1 MTEIYTAFHFTISR
15 KNRSMGKED
24 QMKNIRVIKEN
35 EFRDEVRKN
44 RERFMLEKAR
54 EILNAGGFQSL
65 NLPELAK
72 LTGYSKPTIYKY
84 FPNKEELMVAIATE
98 SIEKQVACL
107 ERAITFEGRP
117 REKIH
122 GIHSL
127 HTGVLYESLRDALLI
142 HTDKVRSKATP
153 ERRKLLDGYE
163 ERRIEILAG
172 IIREAVNIGDLK
184 LPDRVSEYELQ
195 FTLMA
200 TNFGGMVMQESDSP
214 VMGKWF
220 AKIRFSHGMFG
231 RIVLDGMGWRPLS
244 AEWHYSETI
253 RRFYQEVFPEFAEE
267 KIDAGK
273 DALSKG

>member
-1 MTEIYTAFHFTISR
+1 MRDT
-15 KNRSMGKED
+15 NP
-24 QMKNIRVIKEN
+24 MKNIRFLKEN
-35 EFRDEVRKN
+35 EFRDDVRKN

-54 EILNAGGFQSL
+54 EILNQAGFGAL

-84 FPNKEELMVAIATE
+84 FPNKEELMVALATE
-98 SIEKQVACL
+98 STEKQVAFL
-107 ERAITFEGRP
+107 ERAITFNGRP

-127 HTGVLYESLRDALLI
+127 NTGILYESLRDALLI
-142 HTDKVRSKATP
+142 HTDRIRSRATP
-153 ERRKLLDGYE
+153 ERQQLLDGYE

-172 IIREAVNIGDLK
+172 IVREAVSNGDLK
-184 LPDRVSEYELQ
+184 LPDRVNEYELQ

-220 AKIRFSHGMFG
+220 EKIKFSHGMFG

-253 RRFYQEVFPEFAEE
+253 RRFYQEVFPELVLEE
-267 KIDAGK
+267 
-273 DALSKG
+273 SKTSKNTAHQG